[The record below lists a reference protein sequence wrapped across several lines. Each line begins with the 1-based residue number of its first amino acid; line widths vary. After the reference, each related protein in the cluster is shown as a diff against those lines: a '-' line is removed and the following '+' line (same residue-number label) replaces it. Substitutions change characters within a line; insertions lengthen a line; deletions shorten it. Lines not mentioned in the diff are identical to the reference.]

1 MEGGLVDVVVDL
13 VACAEGAVWVE
24 EMAHAIN
31 ADHAIATRRRVVTR
45 YVGVCKHT
53 GARVPWMVWN

>member
-1 MEGGLVDVVVDL
+1 MKGGLNDVVVDL

-24 EMAHAIN
+24 KVAHTIN
-31 ADHAIATRRRVVTR
+31 ADHAIATGRRVVTR

-53 GARVPWMVWN
+53 GALMSWVIRN

>member
-24 EMAHAIN
+24 EVAHAIN
-31 ADHAIATRRRVVTR
+31 ADHAIATGRRVVTR

-53 GARVPWMVWN
+53 GALMPRVIRN